1 MACCS
6 ENQSWDFLDPNPIH
20 QSVDIRPRTTVPQP
34 ASSGHGQHTSPRTP
48 GLQTLALPTSRP
60 TPALGHL
67 GSQSRVLG
75 SRAISCG
82 LTEALGPPRAPQP
95 EHLGASATH
104 QELALALGPGPTH
117 HQVSISSEIPDSL
130 ASHSRIQPYLT
141 SGQHQL
147 WDVLAPVSGTGPS
160 HQH

>member
-20 QSVDIRPRTTVPQP
+20 QSVDRRPRTTVPQP

-60 TPALGHL
+60 TPALGRL

-104 QELALALGPGPTH
+104 PGAGTSPGPWAH
-117 HQVSISSEIPDSL
+117 CLSKNRSESFLIENKEQAAETAQMGLKELSRLGYSL
-130 ASHSRIQPYLT
+130 AVTPNTHL
-141 SGQHQL
+141 
-147 WDVLAPVSGTGPS
+147 
-160 HQH
+160 